1 MKSTNSVYEKQILH
15 RSPFHPSALLAA
27 TAGEPHI
34 PVAAPQQYLHRSK
47 SSLEADAPTE
57 CKTQDRDFFHLFF
70 WPNLWIFFFFL
81 QCSTIRDLVISDF
94 LWSHCCN
101 VIVFRNLLGEV
112 IARLQSHFGFHT
124 YKMRMLHLQRASR
137 FTAEKQHETAFTYS
151 LLTTPFSSSSNFQSQ
166 GH

>member
-1 MKSTNSVYEKQILH
+1 MKNRFCIEVPSIQVLCQQQQQVSHTSLWLHHSNTYIEVSHRQKQMHLLSAKLRTEISSTYFFDQI
-15 RSPFHPSALLAA
+15 S
-27 TAGEPHI
+27 EI
-34 PVAAPQQYLHRSK
+34 
-47 SSLEADAPTE
+47 
-57 CKTQDRDFFHLFF
+57 
-70 WPNLWIFFFFL
+70 FFFL

-166 GH
+166 GHQILLSI